1 MTPINHNNAPAG
13 AQKSTALL
21 HLRPTVRFVRM
32 GGGLIDT
39 RGDFVMSGY
48 KPLSLSVSAFML
60 LIACALPGYSA
71 PVVWQLQDLTFADG
85 GSASG
90 AFVYDAAL
98 GKVLDWNIT
107 ASVDGNPTFGS
118 NVNIAFVK
126 GASETAKRV
135 QGNTPF
141 SDDFIFSHGATPET
155 MGFLSL
161 VTSRP
166 LSDKGGI
173 VSLVTGAPPVGG
185 YLSCCESAIQ
195 TSVISG
201 FLATAPE
208 PGSVLFVLIGI
219 AAGVA
224 QLSRRRTR

>member
-1 MTPINHNNAPAG
+1 MVDG
-13 AQKSTALL
+13 
-21 HLRPTVRFVRM
+21 F
-32 GGGLIDT
+32 IDT
-39 RGDFVMSGY
+39 RGDFVMTRSITH
-48 KPLSLSVSAFML
+48 SLSVSVFLL
-60 LIACALPGYSA
+60 LITCALPGHSA
-71 PVVWQLQDLTFADG
+71 PVVWQLHDLTFADG

-98 GKVLDWNIT
+98 GKVLDWDIT

-118 NVNIAFVK
+118 NVNIVFVN
-126 GASETAKRV
+126 GPGETAKRV

-173 VSLVTGAPPVGG
+173 VSLVTGAPPLGG

-195 TSVISG
+195 TGVISG

>member
-1 MTPINHNNAPAG
+1 MT
-13 AQKSTALL
+13 
-21 HLRPTVRFVRM
+21 
-32 GGGLIDT
+32 
-39 RGDFVMSGY
+39 GY
-48 KPLSLSVSAFML
+48 RIFPLSASAFLL
-60 LIACALPGYSA
+60 LIACALPAYSA
-71 PVVWQLQDLTFADG
+71 PVIWQLHDLKFADG

-90 AFVYDAAL
+90 SFAYDAAI
-98 GKVLDWNIT
+98 GKVLDWDIT
-107 ASVDGNPTFGS
+107 ASVDGNPTFGNAVS
-118 NVNIAFVK
+118 IAFVK
-126 GASETAKRV
+126 GPSESAKRV

-173 VSLVTGAPPVGG
+173 VSLVAGAAPVGG
-185 YLSCCESAIQ
+185 YISCCESAIQ
-195 TSVISG
+195 TGVISG

-219 AAGVA
+219 GAAVA
-224 QLSRRRTR
+224 QLGRRRTR

>member
-1 MTPINHNNAPAG
+1 MTGNRTLP
-13 AQKSTALL
+13 
-21 HLRPTVRFVRM
+21 
-32 GGGLIDT
+32 
-39 RGDFVMSGY
+39 
-48 KPLSLSVSAFML
+48 LSVSAFLL

-71 PVVWQLQDLTFADG
+71 PVIWQLHDLKFAGG

-90 AFVYDAAL
+90 SFAYDATI
-98 GKVLDWNIT
+98 GKVLDWDIT
-107 ASVDGNPTFGS
+107 ASVDGHPTFGNTVS
-118 NVNIAFVK
+118 IAFVN
-126 GASETAKRV
+126 GPSESAKRV

-161 VTSRP
+161 VTLRP
-166 LSDKGGI
+166 LSDRGGI

-208 PGSVLFVLIGI
+208 PGSVLFALIGI
-219 AAGVA
+219 AAA
-224 QLSRRRTR
+224 AALSRRRTR